1 MMPMAPT
8 FCFLNVF
15 CTPAMT
21 APTMVVWMAE
31 LAVFARA
38 SCGWKVGG
46 WAAMAG
52 RVGVNVLLEAVS
64 TVVRLDPVLLADE
77 AR

>member
-1 MMPMAPT
+1 MAPT
-8 FCFLNVF
+8 FCFLKVF

-21 APTMVVWMAE
+21 APMRVVWMAE

-52 RVGVNVLLEAVS
+52 KVGVNVLLDAVS
-64 TVVRLDPVLLADE
+64 MVVRLVPMVLADE